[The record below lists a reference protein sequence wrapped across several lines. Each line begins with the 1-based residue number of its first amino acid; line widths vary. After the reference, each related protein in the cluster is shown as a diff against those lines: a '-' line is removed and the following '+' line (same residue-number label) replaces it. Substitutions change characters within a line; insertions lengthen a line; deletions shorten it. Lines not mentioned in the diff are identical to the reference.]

1 MSTIT
6 KLYPLLKDIG
16 LDDKKSQEFIEI
28 IEDSYHSEIEQ
39 ENKKLV
45 TNETFLTET
54 TKLREEMASFKGEI
68 KAEMAIFREE
78 IKAEMASFKEEIKA
92 GMAGFREEMKGDMAG
107 FREGMKDEMAKFRGD
122 SREEMTKTR
131 VEMVNM
137 KTELI
142 KWNVG
147 TIIAVAGV
155 VTAITKLIG

>member
-28 IEDSYHSEIEQ
+28 IEGSYRSEVEQ

-54 TKLREEMASFKGEI
+54 TKLREEMASFKEEMRGE
-68 KAEMAIFREE
+68 MTSFREE
-78 IKAEMASFKEEIKA
+78 IK
-92 GMAGFREEMKGDMAG
+92 G
-107 FREGMKDEMAKFRGD
+107 EMAKFRGD
-122 SREEMTKTR
+122 SRDEMSKIR
-131 VEMVNM
+131 VEMANM
-137 KTELI
+137 KAELI

-155 VTAITKLIG
+155 VTAIVKLIG